1 MNANQDEALTLCKS
15 ILDNGSHNA
24 DVSWKLASALY
35 QDGQLVKA
43 GEILANALRLH
54 PGNSKLLKLQD
65 IISSSTTEQEM
76 LELAAQLNQRS
87 YDQGALKMSC
97 LTKSGLEGIAACKR
111 RLELTDDDGDNIRAR
126 LTELNQ
132 QQQIEQQQNEQQIPK
147 QAPISLATSPP
158 EQVSPASQL
167 PSDLGDKPFALEDTP
182 ESVINSA
189 NNQVLTDAGPDD
201 AKLDTELLAAEE
213 RKIAYKNLV
222 IQVQSTLNELGFPTG
237 TPDGF
242 PGNKTRNALSDFYTV
257 LDAPAS
263 KSINELTLA
272 NLNLEKSKLT
282 NAKQLVKQ
290 SEEALANNN
299 TELAK
304 TTLADAKASSQLL
317 KVPEAL
323 ERKLRESQPDNPA
336 DASKETPIISN
347 TNFGEPAS
355 PNTPGTTPSSTTKL
369 ENTQS
374 EQFVDLMNKI
384 HTLRGKIRRVEE
396 DQVRRLEQ
404 VRNIK

>member
-1 MNANQDEALTLCKS
+1 MAA
-15 ILDNGSHNA
+15 
-24 DVSWKLASALY
+24 
-35 QDGQLVKA
+35 A

-87 YDQGALKMSC
+87 FDQGALKISC

-111 RLELTDDDGDNIRAR
+111 RLELTDEDGDNIRAR
-126 LTELNQ
+126 LTELNAQ
-132 QQQIEQQQNEQQIPK
+132 QPTII
-147 QAPISLATSPP
+147 ISTSPS
-158 EQVSPASQL
+158 EQPPPVSQL
-167 PSDLGDKPFALEDTP
+167 PSGLEDSPLNLEDKPEPATDS
-182 ESVINSA
+182 ES
-189 NNQVLTDAGPDD
+189 NQPLTGAGPDN
-201 AKLDTELLAAEE
+201 AKLQVAEE

-222 IQVQSTLNELGFPTG
+222 LQIQSSLNELGFPTG

-263 KSINELTLA
+263 KSIDELTLA
-272 NLNLEKSKLT
+272 NLNLQKSKLA

-290 SEEALANNN
+290 SQEALAENN
-299 TELAK
+299 TDLAIRK
-304 TTLADAKASSQLL
+304 LADAKASSQLL

-323 ERKLRESQPDNPA
+323 ERELRESQPDNQA
-336 DASKETPIISN
+336 NSSNETQIVSKPKK
-347 TNFGEPAS
+347 GELAS
-355 PNTPGTTPSSTTKL
+355 PGTLSPAPSSTTEL
-369 ENTQS
+369 ENTSS

-384 HTLRGKIRRVEE
+384 NTLRGKIKRIEE

-404 VRNIK
+404 VRDIM